1 MQSGATF
8 SCLHIKID
16 IGKELNVNWNCK
28 TDSENGIVMKTVEST
43 EIVGH
48 VPEFIAQV
56 LVPMVRSGE
65 IASIDAVR
73 TDKLRNAHRRYMDAY
88 QICGCKNKREEEKD

>member
-16 IGKELNVNWNCK
+16 VGKELNVSWNCK
-28 TDSENGIVMKTVEST
+28 TDSENGIVMKIVEST

-48 VPEFIAQV
+48 VPN
-56 LVPMVRSGE
+56 L
-65 IASIDAVR
+65 
-73 TDKLRNAHRRYMDAY
+73 LRK
-88 QICGCKNKREEEKD
+88 C

>member
-1 MQSGATF
+1 MWTGTAKPTVRM
-8 SCLHIKID
+8 
-16 IGKELNVNWNCK
+16 ELLWRL
-28 TDSENGIVMKTVEST
+28 EST
-43 EIVGH
+43 EIVGY

-73 TDKLRNAHRRYMDAY
+73 TDMPRNAHQRYMGAY
-88 QICGCKNKREEEKD
+88 QICGCKNKKEEEKD

>member
-16 IGKELNVNWNCK
+16 VGKELNVSWNCK
-28 TDSENGIVMKTVEST
+28 TDSENGIVMKIVEST

-88 QICGCKNKREEEKD
+88 QIWGCKNKKEEEKD